1 MGVTIDSLEIQ
12 IQSDSASATQGLDSF
27 IHSLE
32 ALKKSGKLTTVIKHL
47 NNLSTAV
54 KGFSDASRASS
65 ALGTLASAIEKLRGA
80 GSIASHAKNLA
91 NLKTTL
97 KALETVNMGSVG
109 PKIKELA
116 DALAPLSQVKAGGFG
131 TLIRS
136 LSKVGDVTKSLD
148 DETIA
153 KFAEKIAILNEKLG
167 PFAEKMSTIKAAFGA
182 INSNARKAAAGVKD
196 LGEGVNTST
205 LNLSSFIE
213 IARTAVQTIQEL
225 VRRFSEFV
233 KQAIE
238 WDGIAARFGRG
249 FGAQAQETYDWIK
262 RLNEEMGIN
271 IQQFMQYASVSA
283 NMLTGFGVSN
293 EDATKMALGYTELTY
308 DIWAGYNDIYKTFD
322 DAAEAVRSAIAGEV
336 EPIRRAGFTI
346 IESTLQQ
353 TAANHGLEISI
364 EKATEAQKSY
374 LRYLTLVDQAHSQSL
389 IGTYAKELNTAEG
402 LTRTLA
408 QQLKSL
414 SQAFGSLFLPI
425 LVRVMPWIQA
435 FVELL
440 TEAVYWTANLFGI
453 DIQPVDFSGYE
464 VGAGAIEDVANS
476 AGNAA
481 GKLDDAT
488 KAAKELKNATLG
500 IDELNVISPSSSA
513 AAGDG
518 AGGAGGGAG
527 SDGFAGLDIDSLWD
541 ESIFDSVQSKVD
553 EIKGKLKGMF
563 DDWLPTL
570 QVIGAALGAWTIA
583 SLLGQLG
590 EALQIA
596 DKFEG
601 AVKNIKK
608 LASTAIIVALQFKLM
623 GDAFSDFMGED
634 GTILDYLE
642 GVLIGAA
649 SSFLLYKMWGPA
661 GLAIGLGVSAVV
673 SLKTVFEEGGITD
686 MESGIVA
693 LTGLATA
700 IGAVA
705 AAIGPLTKAWE
716 AIKASKIIGDLGAFI
731 SLAKEHGFISSLAA
745 AFPKLSTAISG
756 VGTALA
762 GISAPVWAG
771 IAAVVAAVASVVYFL
786 YENWDKVTTVFKN
799 FFAEN
804 IAPKLE
810 EIGKHFE
817 KIKEALGPLWDNV
830 LGPMFKGIADFFSN
844 IDWDSIIKG
853 LGTAFEWLG
862 GIVSSLVVGPIM
874 GLINAIVSILEN
886 VIQVGSGII
895 QFVSGLFE
903 LIVGIFTLDGEKIKE
918 AASKIISGVADV
930 FGGLWGLVTE
940 PIKKFFDGVVNW
952 FTNLWD
958 ILVGHSIVPDTI
970 NAIVKW
976 FTGLPG
982 KILGSVGNFVTGVVD
997 KFKNL
1002 GDSLSKKF
1010 SSAWNT
1016 VKSWWDKKPNLKSY
1030 TPSIGSI
1037 KDKLSSAWTSA
1048 KNWWSNSKAKLSTY
1062 TPSIGSIKDKLSSAW
1077 TTAKN
1082 WWNKSKAKLSTY
1094 TPSIGNIKDKLQ
1106 SAWNTAK
1113 SWWNKNVKLSIPSLK
1128 FKVTYSEPSSKTM
1141 KAIMKALDLP
1151 GWPKLS
1157 FAANGGIFDTGSLI
1171 WAGERGPEVM
1181 ATAAGGKT
1189 GVMNVQQMQDAVY
1202 EGVFAAVSA
1211 AMRGNGNGG
1220 GQDVHVYLDG
1230 REITA
1235 AVERRQRER
1244 GASLMG
1250 NEVYAY

>member
-97 KALETVNMGSVG
+97 KSLETVNMGSVG

-238 WDGIAARFGRG
+238 WDGISARFGRG
-249 FGAQAQETYDWIK
+249 FGAQAQETYEWIQ
-262 RLNEEMGIN
+262 RLNEELGIN

-283 NMLTGFGVSN
+283 NMLTGFGVSH

-476 AGNAA
+476 AGGAA
-481 GKLDDAT
+481 DKLDDAT

-518 AGGAGGGAG
+518 AGGAGGAG

-583 SLLGQLG
+583 SLLEQLG

-649 SSFLLYKMWGPA
+649 SSFLLYKMWGPG

-693 LTGLATA
+693 LTGLASA

-716 AIKASKIIGDLGAFI
+716 AIKASKFIGDLGAFI

-745 AFPKLSTAISG
+745 AFPKLSGAITG
-756 VGTALA
+756 VASALG

-771 IAAVVAAVASVVYFL
+771 IAAAVAAVASMAYFL
-786 YENWDKVTTVFKN
+786 YENWDKVTEAFKN
-799 FFAEN
+799 FFDEN

-810 EIGKHFE
+810 EIGSHFE
-817 KIKEALGPLWDNV
+817 KIKEVLGPLWTDV
-830 LGPMFKGIADFFSN
+830 LDPIFKGISDFFSD
-844 IDWDSIIKG
+844 IDWDSVIKG

-862 GIVSSLVVGPIM
+862 GIIFALVSGSIM
-874 GLINAIVSILEN
+874 GLINAIASILAG
-886 VIQVGSGII
+886 VVQAATGII
-895 QFVSGLFE
+895 ETVSGVIDI
-903 LIVGIFTLDGEKIKE
+903 IVGIFTLDGEKIIGGAE
-918 AASKIISGVADV
+918 KIISGVGDV
-930 FGGLWGLVTE
+930 FGGLWDATVGAVVE
-940 PIKKFFDGVVNW
+940 FFDGVVGW
-952 FTNLWD
+952 FTDLWD
-958 ILVGHSIVPDTI
+958 ELVGHSIVPDTI
-970 NAIVKW
+970 DGIVES
-976 FTGLPG
+976 FTSLPG
-982 KILGSVGNFVTGVVD
+982 KVFGSVGDFVTGIVD

-1016 VKSWWDKKPNLKSY
+1016 VKSWWDKKSNLKSY

-1048 KNWWSNSKAKLSTY
+1048 KNWWSKSKAKLSTY

-1094 TPSIGNIKDKLQ
+1094 TPSIGNIKDKLK

-1141 KAIMKALDLP
+1141 KAIMKALNLP

-1211 AMRGNGNGG
+1211 AMRGNGNSG